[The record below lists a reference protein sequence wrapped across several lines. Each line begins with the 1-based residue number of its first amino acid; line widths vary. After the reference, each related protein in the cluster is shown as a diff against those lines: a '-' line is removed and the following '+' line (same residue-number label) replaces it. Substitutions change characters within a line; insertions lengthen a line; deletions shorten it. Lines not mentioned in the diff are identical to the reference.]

1 MRTMSSYALRNQN
14 DMNSAQSDLVEL
26 TYVSEPAGE
35 MSFLGLM
42 RLLYHSYL
50 RNQALDITGAL
61 IFEDQK
67 FGQVIEG
74 QASVIDGLWEKI
86 QKDDRHKNVKLLD
99 RKAIARRSFV
109 KWTMIFQGNEEIA
122 NRLPEVKA
130 AIEQSDFPS
139 NHPLLIALRSE
150 IKR

>member
-1 MRTMSSYALRNQN
+1 MDSCALRNQN
-14 DMNSAQSDLVEL
+14 DMNPAQPDLIEL
-26 TYVSEPAGE
+26 TYVSEPAEE

-50 RNQALDITGAL
+50 SNQALGITGAL

-74 QASVIDGLWEKI
+74 PASVIDGLWEKI
-86 QKDDRHKNVKLLD
+86 QKDDRHKNVKLID
-99 RKAIARRSFV
+99 RKPVPRRSFM

-130 AIEQSDFPS
+130 AVEQGDFPS
-139 NHPLLIALRSE
+139 DHPLLVALRSE